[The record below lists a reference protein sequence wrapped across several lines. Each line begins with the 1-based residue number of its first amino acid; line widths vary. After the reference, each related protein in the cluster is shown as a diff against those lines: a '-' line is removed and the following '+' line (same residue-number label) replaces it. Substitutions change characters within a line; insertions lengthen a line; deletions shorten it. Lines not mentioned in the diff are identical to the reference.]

1 MLNLEDTEVI
11 RFIGID
17 TGSKGAIAVICG
29 DNIIIYDLTNKIEH
43 YWYLYTYLV
52 DSQGSYDA
60 TVVYVEDVHGRPGQ
74 SCVANTTFM
83 KLAGYAELLGFS
95 IADSFNKVPP
105 QTWKKYFGLTGVK
118 GETKTQKKHRS
129 IELAKKLFPSVV
141 GELTASKDG
150 RAEALLIA
158 EYGRQ
163 QYEKENN
170 NNKTG
175 EDCKL
180 ASNVD

>member
-1 MLNLEDTEVI
+1 MT
-11 RFIGID
+11 RYIGID
-17 TGSKGAIAVICG
+17 PGAHGALA
-29 DNIIIYDLTNKIEH
+29 IIEDGRVFIIDLTNKIED
-43 YWYLYTYLV
+43 YWYMMTYFAEPDGYTV
-52 DSQGSYDA
+52 CC
-60 TVVYVEDVHGRPGQ
+60 VEDVYGRPGQ
-74 SCVANTTFM
+74 SCAANNTFM
-83 KLAGYAELLGFS
+83 KLAGYAEFLGFS
-95 IADSFNKVPP
+95 IAENFNKVTPSV
-105 QTWKKYFGLTGVK
+105 WKKYFGLTGVK

-129 IELAKKLFPSVV
+129 IELAKKLFPSVA

-175 EDCKL
+175 KDCKL
-180 ASNVD
+180 VSNVD

>member
-1 MLNLEDTEVI
+1 MI
-11 RFIGID
+11 RYIGID
-17 TGSKGAIAVICG
+17 PGAHGAVA
-29 DNIIIYDLTNKIEH
+29 IIYGDSVALFDLTNNIED
-43 YWYLYTYLV
+43 YWYKMYNLEGDV
-52 DSQGSYDA
+52 C
-60 TVVYVEDVHGRPGQ
+60 YVEDVYGRPGQ
-74 SCVANTTFM
+74 SCAANNTFM

-95 IADSFNKVPP
+95 IAEKFYKVTPSV
-105 QTWKKYFGLTGVK
+105 WKKYFGLTGVK

-129 IELAKKLFPSVV
+129 IELAKKLFPSVA

-170 NNKTG
+170 NKTG
-175 EDCKL
+175 KDCKL
-180 ASNVD
+180 VSNVD

>member
-1 MLNLEDTEVI
+1 MI

-17 TGSKGAIAVICG
+17 PGAHGALA
-29 DNIIIYDLTNKIEH
+29 IIEDDRVFIVDLTNNVED
-43 YWYLYTYLV
+43 YWYMMTYFTEP
-52 DSQGSYDA
+52 DMA
-60 TVVYVEDVHGRPGQ
+60 TVCFVEDVHGRPGQ

-95 IADSFNKVPP
+95 ISEDFNKVSP
-105 QTWKKYFGLTGVK
+105 QTWKKFYGLTGKK
-118 GETKTQKKHRS
+118 GDTKTQKKHRS
-129 IELAKKLFPSVV
+129 IELAKKLFPSVA

-175 EDCKL
+175 KDCKL
-180 ASNVD
+180 VSDVD

>member
-1 MLNLEDTEVI
+1 MI

-17 TGSKGAIAVICG
+17 PGAHGAVAIIEG
-29 DNIIIYDLTNKIEH
+29 DSVVLIDLTNNIED
-43 YWYLYTYLV
+43 YWYIMTYLTEP
-52 DSQGSYDA
+52 DGY
-60 TVVYVEDVHGRPGQ
+60 TLCCVEDVYGRPGQ
-74 SCVANTTFM
+74 SCAANNTFM
-83 KLAGYAELLGFS
+83 KLAGYAEFLGFS
-95 IADSFNKVPP
+95 IAENFNKVTPSV
-105 QTWKKYFGLTGVK
+105 WKKYFGLTGVK

-129 IELAKKLFPSVV
+129 IELAKKLFPSVA

-175 EDCKL
+175 KDCKL

>member
-1 MLNLEDTEVI
+1 MI

-17 TGSKGAIAVICG
+17 PGAHGAVA
-29 DNIIIYDLTNKIEH
+29 IIYGDSVALFDLTNNIED
-43 YWYLYTYLV
+43 YWYKMYNLEGDV
-52 DSQGSYDA
+52 C
-60 TVVYVEDVHGRPGQ
+60 YVEDVYGRPGQ
-74 SCVANTTFM
+74 SCAANNTFM

-95 IADSFNKVPP
+95 IAEKFYKVTPSV
-105 QTWKKYFGLTGVK
+105 WKKYFGLTGVK

-129 IELAKKLFPSVV
+129 IELAKKLFPSVA

-170 NNKTG
+170 NKTG
-175 EDCKL
+175 KDCKL
-180 ASNVD
+180 VSNVD

>member
-1 MLNLEDTEVI
+1 MT
-11 RFIGID
+11 RFIGTD
-17 TGSKGAIAVICG
+17 PGAHGAIAIIEGDRIVIH
-29 DNIIIYDLTNKIEH
+29 DLTGDIKD
-43 YWYLYTYLV
+43 YWYAMTNLTEPDV
-52 DSQGSYDA
+52 P

-105 QTWKKYFGLTGVK
+105 QTWKKFYGLTGKK

-129 IELAKKLFPSVV
+129 IELAKELFPSVA
-141 GELTASKDG
+141 GQLTASKDG

-170 NNKTG
+170 NNNKTG
-175 EDCKL
+175 KDCKL
-180 ASNVD
+180 VDNVD

>member
-1 MLNLEDTEVI
+1 MI
-11 RFIGID
+11 RYIGID
-17 TGSKGAIAVICG
+17 PGAHGAVA
-29 DNIIIYDLTNKIEH
+29 IIYGDSVALFDLTNNIED
-43 YWYLYTYLV
+43 YWYKMYNLEGDV
-52 DSQGSYDA
+52 C
-60 TVVYVEDVHGRPGQ
+60 YVEDVYGRPGQ
-74 SCVANTTFM
+74 SCAANNTFM

-95 IADSFNKVPP
+95 IAEKFNKVTPSV
-105 QTWKKYFGLTGVK
+105 WKKYFGLTGVK

-129 IELAKKLFPSVV
+129 IELAKKLFPSVA

-175 EDCKL
+175 KDCKL

>member
-1 MLNLEDTEVI
+1 MI

-17 TGSKGAIAVICG
+17 PGAHGAVA
-29 DNIIIYDLTNKIEH
+29 IIYGGSIFIHDLTGDIGD

-52 DSQGSYDA
+52 DGQGSYDA

-105 QTWKKYFGLTGVK
+105 QTWKKFYGLTGKK

-129 IELAKKLFPSVV
+129 IELAKKLFPSVA

-175 EDCKL
+175 KDCKL
-180 ASNVD
+180 VSNVD

>member
-1 MLNLEDTEVI
+1 MTTTQRLVTMI

-17 TGSKGAIAVICG
+17 PGAHGAVA
-29 DNIIIYDLTNKIEH
+29 IIYGDSIVLHDLTGDIGD
-43 YWYLYTYLV
+43 YWYAMTNLTEPDV
-52 DSQGSYDA
+52 P

-95 IADSFNKVPP
+95 IADSFNKVSP
-105 QTWKKYFGLTGVK
+105 QTWKKFYGLTGKK

-129 IELAKKLFPSVV
+129 IELAKEMYPSVA

-158 EYGRQ
+158 DYGRCM
-163 QYEKENN
+163 YERNQE
-170 NNKTG
+170 T
-175 EDCKL
+175 EESC
-180 ASNVD
+180 

>member
-1 MLNLEDTEVI
+1 MT

-17 TGSKGAIAVICG
+17 PGAHGAVA
-29 DNIIIYDLTNKIEH
+29 IIEDDSIVLIDLTNNIED
-43 YWYLYTYLV
+43 YWYMMTYLTEP
-52 DSQGSYDA
+52 
-60 TVVYVEDVHGRPGQ
+60 TVPTVCYVEDVYGRPGQ
-74 SCVANTTFM
+74 SCAANNTFM

-95 IADSFNKVPP
+95 IANSFNKVPP
-105 QTWKKYFGLTGVK
+105 QTWKKFYGLTGKK

-129 IELAKKLFPSVV
+129 IELAKKLFPSVA

-170 NNKTG
+170 NKTG
-175 EDCKL
+175 KDCKL
-180 ASNVD
+180 VSNVD

>member
-1 MLNLEDTEVI
+1 MT

-17 TGSKGAIAVICG
+17 PGAHGALA
-29 DNIIIYDLTNKIEH
+29 IIEDGRVFIIDLTNNIED
-43 YWYLYTYLV
+43 YWYMMTYFTEP
-52 DSQGSYDA
+52 DIP
-60 TVVYVEDVHGRPGQ
+60 TVCYVEDVHGRPGQ

-95 IADSFNKVPP
+95 IADSFNKVSP
-105 QTWKKYFGLTGVK
+105 QTWKKFYGLTGKK

-129 IELAKKLFPSVV
+129 IELAKEMYPSVA

-158 EYGRQ
+158 DYGRCM
-163 QYEKENN
+163 YEKEDYN
-170 NNKTG
+170 
-175 EDCKL
+175 D
-180 ASNVD
+180 

>member
-1 MLNLEDTEVI
+1 MT

-17 TGSKGAIAVICG
+17 PGAHGAVA
-29 DNIIIYDLTNKIEH
+29 IIEDGRVFIIDLTNNIED
-43 YWYLYTYLV
+43 YWYMMTYFTEP
-52 DSQGSYDA
+52 DIP
-60 TVVYVEDVHGRPGQ
+60 TVCYVEDVHGRPGQ

-105 QTWKKYFGLTGVK
+105 QTWKKFYGLTGKK

-129 IELAKKLFPSVV
+129 IELAKEMYPSVA

-158 EYGRQ
+158 DYGRCM
-163 QYEKENN
+163 YEKEDYN
-170 NNKTG
+170 
-175 EDCKL
+175 D
-180 ASNVD
+180 

>member
-1 MLNLEDTEVI
+1 MI

-17 TGSKGAIAVICG
+17 PGAHGAIAIIEGDSIVIH
-29 DNIIIYDLTNKIEH
+29 DLTGDIKD
-43 YWYLYTYLV
+43 YWYAMTNLTEPDV
-52 DSQGSYDA
+52 P

-105 QTWKKYFGLTGVK
+105 QTWKKFYGLTGVK

-129 IELAKKLFPSVV
+129 IELAKELFPSVA
-141 GELTASKDG
+141 GQLTASKDG

-170 NNKTG
+170 NNNKTG
-175 EDCKL
+175 KDCKL
-180 ASNVD
+180 VDNVD

>member
-1 MLNLEDTEVI
+1 MT
-11 RFIGID
+11 RYIGID
-17 TGSKGAIAVICG
+17 PGAHGAIA
-29 DNIIIYDLTNKIEH
+29 IIEDGRVALIDLTNNIED
-43 YWYLYTYLV
+43 YWYMMCYLEGDV
-52 DSQGSYDA
+52 C
-60 TVVYVEDVHGRPGQ
+60 YVEDVYGRPGQ
-74 SCVANTTFM
+74 SCAANNTFM

-95 IADSFNKVPP
+95 IAENFNKVTPSV
-105 QTWKKYFGLTGVK
+105 WKKYFGLTGVK

-129 IELAKKLFPSVV
+129 IELAKKLFPSVA

-175 EDCKL
+175 KDCKL
-180 ASNVD
+180 VSNVD

>member
-1 MLNLEDTEVI
+1 MT

-17 TGSKGAIAVICG
+17 PGKNGCIAIIEG
-29 DNIIIYDLTNKIEH
+29 DSVALFDLTNNIED
-43 YWYLYTYLV
+43 YWYMMTYFTEPDV
-52 DSQGSYDA
+52 P
-60 TVVYVEDVHGRPGQ
+60 TVCYVEDVHGRPGQ

-83 KLAGYAELLGFS
+83 KLAGYAEFLGFS

-105 QTWKKYFGLTGVK
+105 QTWKKFYGLTGKK

-129 IELAKKLFPSVV
+129 IELAKELFPSVA

-170 NNKTG
+170 NKTG
-175 EDCKL
+175 KDCKL
-180 ASNVD
+180 VSNVD